1 MHKALFVGLC
11 RFSYFCPDYK
21 RWCWG
26 GRSRTSSVLIICQSK
41 TRPATSL
48 RPPLV
53 ASPTASVGDLAM
65 VESPASEESTSEARG
80 APISV
85 TPRVDGTSQGT
96 ACVEVDGAGPQQSD
110 DVRGLMRD
118 LVKRA
123 AAPAWECCP
132 R

>member
-1 MHKALFVGLC
+1 MHMALFVGLC
-11 RFSYFCPDYK
+11 RFSCFCPDYK

-26 GRSRTSSVLIICQSK
+26 GRSHTSSVLIICQST

-48 RPPLV
+48 CPPLV
-53 ASPTASVGDLAM
+53 ASPVASVGDLAM

-96 ACVEVDGAGPQQSD
+96 TCVEVDGVGPQQSD
-110 DVRGLMRD
+110 DVRGLMWD
-118 LVKRA
+118 LVKSGA
-123 AAPAWECCP
+123 TPARECCP